1 MSEVLASSPIVIKG
15 PFETKQEHPIVAGL
29 LQAVADDLMAIGN
42 RLAYDVISDDL
53 VRQHYRVH
61 IRMIVDEVKAEIAS
75 GKMTALEAAKYCS
88 QLRDKLFVEYRKY
101 TSAQGVAVAETKKL
115 SARGFDYYLNKYSA
129 KEFNGRKFIE
139 LSLNQRAVVY
149 LAVMDGAARDKAD
162 VTTDLER
169 LKKRA
174 KALLVF
180 TGAVAVWEIIQAKD
194 HVKEAARQG
203 NIIAAGMIGGG
214 LAGGAVSFVCG
225 PAEPICA
232 TVTVAIGANLGG
244 MAGAV
249 ISDEWDD
256 AVQFFKSLV
265 WN

>member
-1 MSEVLASSPIVIKG
+1 MSEVRASAPTFIKG
-15 PFETKQEHPIVAGL
+15 PFETKQEHPIVADP
-29 LQAVADDLMAIGN
+29 LQAAADDLVAVGN

-53 VRQHYRVH
+53 
-61 IRMIVDEVKAEIAS
+61 A
-75 GKMTALEAAKYCS
+75 
-88 QLRDKLFVEYRKY
+88 
-101 TSAQGVAVAETKKL
+101 
-115 SARGFDYYLNKYSA
+115 
-129 KEFNGRKFIE
+129 
-139 LSLNQRAVVY
+139 
-149 LAVMDGAARDKAD
+149 
-162 VTTDLER
+162 R

-174 KALLVF
+174 KALLLF
-180 TGAVAVWEIIQAKD
+180 TGAIAVWEIIQSKD
-194 HVKEAARQG
+194 HLKEAARQG

-214 LAGGAVSFVCG
+214 LAGGAVSFLCG

-244 MAGAV
+244 MAGAA